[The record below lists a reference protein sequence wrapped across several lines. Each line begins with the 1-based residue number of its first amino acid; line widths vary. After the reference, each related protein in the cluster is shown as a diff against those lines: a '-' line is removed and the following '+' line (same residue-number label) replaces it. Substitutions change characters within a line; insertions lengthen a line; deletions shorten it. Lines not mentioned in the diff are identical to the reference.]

1 MARLDWYI
9 RANLKPR
16 HMQLL
21 VALDD
26 FRHVGKAA
34 AFLNITQPAVSK
46 ALAELERGLEVAL
59 FERGSRGLVPT
70 AYGQCLIR
78 VSRSVLRDLEAARDE
93 LRQMRSGSTGRV
105 RIGTLPV
112 AAPALAPRA
121 AIRLQARRPSTT
133 VSFQEATADRLLPL
147 LREGLLDVVVGTL
160 PPASMSLGL
169 EAAELH
175 PGDGVAVVSG
185 MGHPLAARR
194 RIAAADLLPYP
205 IVMPPLR
212 SIFRETV
219 EGALATL
226 GLTKASALVE
236 SGSMTA
242 TNTYLRET
250 DAIGFYS
257 RHLAL
262 HYSRVGMLRVLP
274 ITVPGA
280 ALPIGAVWAR
290 HTDASPAV
298 LELIDCLRE
307 IAHEVLD
314 AEPAPG

>member
-34 AFLNITQPAVSK
+34 GFLNITQPAVSK
-46 ALAELERGLEVAL
+46 ALAELERGLEVTL
-59 FERGSRGLVPT
+59 FERSPRGLVPT

-78 VSRSVLRDLEAARDE
+78 VSRTVLRDLDAARDE

-121 AIRLQARRPSTT
+121 AIRLQARRPGTA

-169 EAAELH
+169 EAAALH
-175 PGDGVAVVSG
+175 PGDGVAVVCG
-185 MGHPLAARR
+185 MRHPLAARR

-205 IVMPPLR
+205 IVMPPLG

-226 GLTKASALVE
+226 GLTTTSAMVE

-250 DAIGFYS
+250 HTIGFYS

-262 HYSRVGMLRVLP
+262 HYSHVGMLRVLP
-274 ITVPGA
+274 IEVPRA
-280 ALPIGAVWAR
+280 VLPIGVVWSR
-290 HTDASPAV
+290 HTAASPAV
-298 LELIDCLRE
+298 LALIDCLHEVAR
-307 IAHEVLD
+307 EVLD
-314 AEPAPG
+314 PVPGCG

>member
-1 MARLDWYI
+1 MAGLDWYI
-9 RANLKPR
+9 RAKLKPR

-34 AFLNITQPAVSK
+34 AILNVTQPAISK

-70 AYGQCLIR
+70 PFGQCLIR
-78 VSRSVLRDLEAARDE
+78 VSRSVLRDLDTARDE

-121 AIRLQARRPSTT
+121 AIRLQSRRPGIA

-169 EAAELH
+169 EAATLH
-175 PGDGVAVVSG
+175 PGDGIAVVCG
-185 MGHPLAARR
+185 MGHPLTARR
-194 RIAAADLLPYP
+194 RIIAANLQSYP
-205 IVMPPLR
+205 IVMPPLG

-219 EGALATL
+219 EGALAAL
-226 GLTKASALVE
+226 ELTTSSPMVE

-250 DAIGFYS
+250 RAISFYS

-262 HYSRVGMLRVLP
+262 HYSRVGMLWVLP
-274 ITVPGA
+274 IVVPRL
-280 ALPIGAVWAR
+280 ALPIGAVWSR
-290 HTDASPAV
+290 HTEASPAV

-307 IAHEVLD
+307 VAHEVLEAD
-314 AEPAPG
+314 PTHG

>member
-1 MARLDWYI
+1 MARLEWYI

-46 ALAELERGLEVAL
+46 TLAELERGLEVTL

-70 AYGQCLIR
+70 AYGRCLIR
-78 VSRSVLRDLEAARDE
+78 VSRSVLRDLDAARDE

-121 AIRLQARRPSTT
+121 AIRLQARRPGTAI
-133 VSFQEATADRLLPL
+133 SFQEATADRLLPL

-160 PPASMSLGL
+160 PPASMTLGL
-169 EAAELH
+169 ETAALH
-175 PGDGVAVVSG
+175 PGDGVAVVCG
-185 MGHPLAARR
+185 MGHPLATRR

-205 IVMPPLR
+205 VVMPPLG
-212 SIFRETV
+212 SIFRATV
-219 EGALATL
+219 EGALAAL
-226 GLTKASALVE
+226 ELTTASAMVE

-242 TNTYLRET
+242 SNTYLRET
-250 DAIGFYS
+250 NAISFYS

-274 ITVPGA
+274 IAVPGA
-280 ALPIGAVWAR
+280 ALPIGAVWSR
-290 HTDASPAV
+290 HNEANPAV
-298 LELIDCLRE
+298 PELIDCLRE
-307 IAHEVLD
+307 VAHEVLE
-314 AEPAPG
+314 AEPAYG